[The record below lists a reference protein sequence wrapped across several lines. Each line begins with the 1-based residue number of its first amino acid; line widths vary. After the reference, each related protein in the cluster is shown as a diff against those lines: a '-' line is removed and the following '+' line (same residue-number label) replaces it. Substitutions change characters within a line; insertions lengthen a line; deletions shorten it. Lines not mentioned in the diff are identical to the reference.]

1 MWLFPPHPA
10 TFPVQEILD
19 LVTEL
24 GVQAGLIVL
33 EELQSRQE
41 EGEGHE
47 EGGAAAWQKLP
58 RFY

>member
-1 MWLFPPHPA
+1 MAALFPSHPV

-24 GVQAGLIVL
+24 GVQAGIIIL

-41 EGEGHE
+41 EGEGHKE
-47 EGGAAAWQKLP
+47 AWQKLP
-58 RFY
+58 RSH